1 MTKSWRAHLLLSKP
15 GFKKAMPNGLH
26 LVIQPCDMNPHT
38 QIWQNVFGV
47 LFFKK
52 KKKKS
57 FSHQTKYS
65 SFFFLGKK
73 KLLGFR
79 CWWKFNGNL

>member
-52 KKKKS
+52 KKKKKFFAS
-57 FSHQTKYS
+57 NKILLL
-65 SFFFLGKK
+65 FFFRKK
-73 KLLGFR
+73 KIAR
-79 CWWKFNGNL
+79 I